1 MNFLALFT
9 ISDLHLSFSSDKPM
23 DIFKGW
29 DNYVDRIKA
38 NWLRVV
44 SKDDTVVLPGDFS
57 WALKLED
64 TLADFMFLNELPGQ
78 KIILK
83 GNHDLWWCTVSKMNA
98 FFEQNKI
105 DTVRIL
111 HNNHFEVE
119 NLALCGTRGWMFEG
133 TVEQKVLL
141 REAGRLEASL
151 ASAKQS
157 GLQPIVFM
165 HYPPAYDKH
174 VCNEFFD
181 IFEKYGVKDVY
192 YGHMHG
198 RGIHPITSVV
208 RGVNM
213 RLVSCDCIDF
223 NPYRIV

>member
-1 MNFLALFT
+1 MALFA

-29 DNYVDRIKA
+29 DNYVERIES

-44 SKDDTVVLPGDFS
+44 SGEDTVVLPGDFS

-64 TLADFMFLNELPGQ
+64 TLKDFLFLNKLPGQ

-83 GNHDLWWCTVSKMNA
+83 GNHDLWWCTVSKMKT
-98 FFEQNKI
+98 FFEQNGI
-105 DTVRIL
+105 DKVHIL
-111 HNNHFEVE
+111 HNNHFETE
-119 NLALCGTRGWMFEG
+119 KYAICGTRGWMLEG
-133 TVEQKVLL
+133 TAEKKVLM
-141 REAGRLEASL
+141 REVGRLEASL
-151 ASAKQS
+151 ESAKES
-157 GLQPIVFM
+157 GLIPLVFM
-165 HYPPAYDKH
+165 HYPPAYDKT
-174 VCNEFFD
+174 VCDEFFEV
-181 IFEKYGVKDVY
+181 FEKYNVEDVY

-198 RGIHPITSVV
+198 RGIHPAVQNV
-208 RGVNM
+208 RGKIL